1 PEATKLL
8 PKATISYINRTV
20 NKTVEGILQ
29 GNNERTNWDRRKE
42 TRADKVL
49 IRTEENPKW
58 KARKKRLR
66 IL

>member
-1 PEATKLL
+1 
-8 PKATISYINRTV
+8 V